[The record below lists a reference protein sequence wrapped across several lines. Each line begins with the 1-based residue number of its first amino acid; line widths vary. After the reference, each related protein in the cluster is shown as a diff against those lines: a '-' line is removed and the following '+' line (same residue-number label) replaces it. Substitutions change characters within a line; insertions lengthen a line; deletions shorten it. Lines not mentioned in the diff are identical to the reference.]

1 MVESTKEKFPK
12 EKTTEEIINKDN
24 KKYAFLGIDTF

>member
-12 EKTTEEIINKDN
+12 EETTEQIINEDN
-24 KKYAFLGIDTF
+24 KKSAFLGIDTF